1 MNDDAGLDPSAIAD
15 PDLTAVILAVPGVAL
30 LYGVRQRP
38 DTVTITIAVEAEY
51 TVPLTLR
58 AVRAAVAVL
67 LSTEVAPPT
76 ISVKASRVV

>member
-1 MNDDAGLDPSAIAD
+1 VDAGH
-15 PDLTAVILAVPGVAL
+15 
-30 LYGVRQRP
+30 
-38 DTVTITIAVEAEY
+38 

-58 AVRAAVAVL
+58 AVRVAVALL